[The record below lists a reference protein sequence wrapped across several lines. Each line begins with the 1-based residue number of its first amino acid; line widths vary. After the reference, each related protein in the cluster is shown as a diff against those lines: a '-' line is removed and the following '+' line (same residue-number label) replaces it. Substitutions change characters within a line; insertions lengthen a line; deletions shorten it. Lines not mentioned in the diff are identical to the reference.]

1 MTSQEQAELIWI
13 EFTENVFQFS
23 RMSIAVGDSTF
34 EPIAYRARYM
44 IVLQAIQ
51 AARSVSINRRQR
63 RNQKKRDHNR
73 SEVDRSTNKLPFHEK
88 WYLTMGPDGEIRRGK
103 RVTKISLLV
112 KELVLLL
119 CEENRSENLD
129 KLLDQYERSV
139 VSG

>member
-1 MTSQEQAELIWI
+1 MTSQEQAERIWI

-34 EPIAYRARYM
+34 ERIVAYRARYM
-44 IVLQAIQ
+44 IVLQATQ
-51 AARSVSINRRQR
+51 ATRSVSINRRQR
-63 RNQKKRDHNR
+63 RNQK
-73 SEVDRSTNKLPFHEK
+73 SVTIIVQKLIGQQINFREK

-119 CEENRSENLD
+119 CEANRSENLD

>member
-1 MTSQEQAELIWI
+1 MTSQEQAERIWI

-34 EPIAYRARYM
+34 ERIVAYRARYM
-44 IVLQAIQ
+44 IVLQATQ
-51 AARSVSINRRQR
+51 ATRSVSINRRQR
-63 RNQKKRDHNR
+63 RNQKSVTIIVQRLIGQQINFR
-73 SEVDRSTNKLPFHEK
+73 EK

-119 CEENRSENLD
+119 CEANRSENLD